1 MKETILLI
9 LLSLSLS
16 GGMMILLTLSI
27 CHLLQKKTSRQWQ
40 YYIWI
45 IVLLRLALPLAPEK
59 NLVDMLYRQIPGIAV
74 FPKKEETP
82 TNHAV
87 WEAEKTDGS
96 AASGTFRQKSAL
108 RASEDGS
115 TADRKEQED
124 PNRMMKR
131 VQYMT
136 GYLCVLWLMVTALL
150 FLRKVTIYQ
159 SFTRFI
165 RAGSKP
171 IDDISCLETLSSI
184 EAELGIQKAVDLWSS
199 PLASSPMLVGFIHPR
214 IILPEGKQTERM
226 FYYTV
231 MHELI
236 HFKRKDM
243 YYKWIVQLVTCIHW
257 FNPLIYILGK
267 QINRL
272 CELSCDEAVIC
283 RLPSD
288 DRRREYA
295 DTLLNS
301 MTSDQIYRESL
312 ASLTLSENTKLLKER
327 LEAIMKQKKNTTA
340 QKYLAAILTIALA
353 VTSLFSGNY
362 VAGASSPQEEQ
373 QKTASNPGAENKVN
387 NLNQGITLK
396 QSPGRSKKDK
406 ITAEQADEM
415 ALALT
420 NQIWVWDWIEFFVP
434 YMSESGAKKLIQASR
449 DAKWAGSVDMTTG
462 KKIKFTKKQIN
473 AARKNKP
480 AHALTCGDIDSH
492 AKMIMQSNGSWNCI
506 SFMLPYMTR
515 KGIRAVVRLYN
526 SKHGGGE
533 KRPEDYY

>member
-27 CHLLQKKTSRQWQ
+27 CYLLQKKTSRQWQ

-74 FPKKEETP
+74 FPAKEETP

-115 TADRKEQED
+115 TTARKEQED
-124 PNRMMKR
+124 PNRIMKR

-184 EAELGIQKAVDLWSS
+184 EAELGIQQAVDLWSS
-199 PLASSPMLVGFIHPR
+199 PLASSPMLVGFTHPR
-214 IILPEGKQTERM
+214 IILPEGKQTEQI

-243 YYKWIVQLVTCIHW
+243 YYKWIVQLVICIHW

-272 CELSCDEAVIC
+272 CELSCDEAVIR

-301 MTSDQIYRESL
+301 MTSDQTYRESL

-373 QKTASNPGAENKVN
+373 QKAASNPGAGNKVN

-396 QSPGRSKKDK
+396 QSPDRSKKDK

-434 YMSESGAKKLIQASR
+434 YMSEPGAKKLIQASR